1 MSLDSRIRDNFERR
15 ELELPKQET
24 IVGYDAFIPPVK
36 YLKTCP
42 IPYTSENYPLMQQPI
57 YFNPLYLPHHDMVNP
72 LIIAFLPFVLMA
84 YVKKSFSD
92 IFQQR

>member
-1 MSLDSRIRDNFERR
+1 MSLDSRIRDNFERM
-15 ELELPKQET
+15 EELPRHEKT
-24 IVGYDAFIPPVK
+24 IVGYDAFIPPVE
-36 YLKTCP
+36 YLRTCP
-42 IPYTSENYPLMQQPI
+42 VPYTSENHPLMQQQN
-57 YFNPLYLPHHDMVNP
+57 FNPLYLPHHDMVNP